1 MPVFTTCNSSEKPR
15 CIKYDFDIE
24 KIMMQSVEYF
34 EVNGCYLDFDSKVF
48 GEATETMI
56 IKKFYEAK
64 QIKNLSAFFLEYHE
78 ENMREQLIA
87 CGQKFVSMMSS
98 HHCFYDRVAFYQV
111 KQDLKRISVKGRI
124 MIDAPCFRKNCL
136 NYPRLHI
143 KKPEVMD
150 LFTSQS
156 IQHSACQSH
165 STGVYTY
172 EKVLRIDVA
181 EFAVSDVQDIKYF
194 MTPFNSLVM
203 PAEKKKVIMTLAESV
218 NQIKSARLD
227 NVIAEKGLGVI
238 ILLHGPSSVGKTL
251 TAEAIAEHQQRPL
264 YSVSADKLSTDAG
277 ALEIQLSQI
286 FQITSH

>member
-1 MPVFTTCNSSEKPR
+1 MSVFTTCNSSGKPR

-34 EVNGCYLDFDSKVF
+34 EVNGCYLNFDSKVF
-48 GEATETMI
+48 DEVTETMI

-64 QIKNLSAFFLEYHE
+64 V
-78 ENMREQLIA
+78 
-87 CGQKFVSMMSS
+87 G
-98 HHCFYDRVAFYQV
+98 FYQV
-111 KQDLKRISVKGRI
+111 KQDLKRISVKSRI
-124 MIDAPCFRKNCL
+124 MIDAPCFRKNCP

-150 LFTSQS
+150 LFT
-156 IQHSACQSH
+156 
-165 STGVYTY
+165 T
-172 EKVLRIDVA
+172 

-227 NVIAEKGLGVI
+227 NVIAEKGLGVT
-238 ILLHGPSSVGKTL
+238 ILLHGPSSVEKTL
-251 TAEAIAEHQQRPL
+251 TAEAIAEHQQCSL